1 MPIGY
6 VISVTVVAVGMLV
19 SLKPLGRSGRLGTIS
34 FFFSAGV
41 NESPFLGFYWVLAAT
56 LLAFA
61 QGDLDTPVAWAALA
75 LAAASFIAT
84 PALVRRSFRAGPAL
98 EQALVEGLGEGW
110 RTAIDAERAARLR
123 RRLPWVRIL
132 LAPLPFFHP
141 DIERIANISYGDAGR
156 RNRLDVYRHRSH
168 TSGAPIFIH
177 LHGGRFYRGL
187 GAKSFYARPL
197 LMELAGQGWV
207 CISANY
213 RLKPK
218 AVFPDYLVDVKKAI
232 AWAREHAS
240 QYGGDPAVVVVAGSS
255 AGAHLAATAALT
267 PNDPTFQ
274 PGFEHADT
282 TVAAA
287 VCLYGYYGPVD
298 PGRQPLPSSPRD
310 YLRADAPPFLIAH
323 GDQDTYVPVE
333 QARELAK
340 RLRNISTSPVVYA
353 ELPGAQHSFDILH
366 SIRFETLIDGIEAF
380 AAWVRSQAPPWD
392 SQLASSDHEV
402 DAHERTPSRWSNDS
416 SRVPTR
422 AT

>member
-6 VISVTVVAVGMLV
+6 VISVTVVAVGMIL
-19 SLKPLGRSGRLGTIS
+19 SLKPLGRSGRIGTIS
-34 FFFSAGV
+34 FFFSAAV
-41 NESPFLGFYWVLAAT
+41 NESPFLGFYWVLAVT

-84 PALVRRSFRAGPAL
+84 PALVRRSLRAGPAL
-98 EQALVEGLGEGW
+98 EHALVEGLGEGW
-110 RTAIDAERAARLR
+110 RSAIDSKLVARLR

-132 LAPLPFFHP
+132 LGPLPFFHP
-141 DIERIANISYGDAGR
+141 AVERIANLSYGEAGR

-168 TSGAPIFIH
+168 RSGGPIFIH

-197 LMELAGQGWV
+197 LMELARQGWV

-213 RLKPK
+213 RLKPR
-218 AVFPDYLVDVKKAI
+218 AVFPDYLVDVKKVI

-240 QYGGDPAVVVVAGSS
+240 EYGADPAVVVVAGSS

-274 PGFEHADT
+274 PGFEHVDT

-298 PGRQPLPSSPRD
+298 RGRQPLPSSPLD
-310 YLRADAPPFLIAH
+310 YLQPDAPPFLIAH

-333 QARELAK
+333 QARELVT
-340 RLRNISTSPVVYA
+340 RLRSISTSPGVYA

-366 SIRFETLIDGIEAF
+366 SIRFEMLIDGIGAF
-380 AAWVRSQAPPWD
+380 AAWVRSQASPSGPH
-392 SQLASSDHEV
+392 LATSDHKGET
-402 DAHERTPSRWSNDS
+402 DERTPTRWSNAS
-416 SRVPTR
+416 SRVWTR